1 MPYNWN
7 GGSSSDRPSVW
18 GTKNSHVSQCV
29 WRLGQSYYVDCI
41 MWRLRP
47 SDRQKQ
53 ATTSHRL
60 CPGASLDQ
68 CSCEF
73 HIFIQY
79 IRSLLSFSLVPTPV
93 VANPLILLVDLI
105 PTCAGIVQCK
115 WGYPWSDGNSAPHAS
130 TVPHSASVP
139 TMNLDS
145 SGRTCWRAHRHHVLC
160 TCSRSCHQ
168 RWQAPTSPFVNR
180 TDSHLKFSDKM
191 YITHTLAAKA
201 IL

>member
-1 MPYNWN
+1 MP
-7 GGSSSDRPSVW
+7 
-18 GTKNSHVSQCV
+18 QCV

-145 SGRTCWRAHRHHVLC
+145 SGRTCWRAHRHHVHAHAHATNAGKHLPLHLSTELIATSSFRTKC
-160 TCSRSCHQ
+160 T
-168 RWQAPTSPFVNR
+168 
-180 TDSHLKFSDKM
+180 
-191 YITHTLAAKA
+191 
-201 IL
+201 